1 MKKPFSLND
10 TSSSSEGNDPE
21 ATSRSTLKA
30 TVEVA
35 MRSDE
40 LTSNQSPLAP
50 GGDSVAAHKKSG
62 SPPNAV
68 PSYVLRDRI
77 EGFGSNT
84 VEVAMR
90 SDEMTTNQSPLAPAG
105 DSVAAD
111 IESASPPNAVRSDTY
126 RDRIVGIEGGSPR
139 YYREREVGPTSD
151 CDCDDLQSHPRRY
164 AICFA
169 IFLLFF
175 IVMIIVFR
183 SICDGDECD
192 RNP

>member
-1 MKKPFSLND
+1 MTKPSSLNN

-21 ATSRSTLKA
+21 ATSLKA
-30 TVEVA
+30 AVEVLA

-40 LTSNQSPLAP
+40 LTS
-50 GGDSVAAHKKSG
+50 
-62 SPPNAV
+62 
-68 PSYVLRDRI
+68 
-77 EGFGSNT
+77 
-84 VEVAMR
+84 
-90 SDEMTTNQSPLAPAG
+90 NQSPLAPAG

-111 IESASPPNAVRSDTY
+111 IESGSPPNTVPSYVLRQ
-126 RDRIVGIEGGSPR
+126 RIYG
-139 YYREREVGPTSD
+139 ERESD
-151 CDCDDLQSHPRRY
+151 CDCDCDGLQSQPKRY

-169 IFLLFF
+169 IFLVFF